1 MIPSTSIVTKAMV
14 VLLALATGGCAV
26 RSNAPDPQAVADR
39 IRERTGALPRL
50 TPSAR
55 AEGPQGT
62 SLEDGL
68 SPEDAVAIAL
78 WNNAD
83 FQLSLSDLGFVRA
96 DLLEA
101 GLLSNPVLSLLF
113 PVGPKQLE
121 ATLRWPIEALWER
134 PKRVAAARIAVDAAA
149 ERLVQ
154 AGLDLA
160 ALVKGAY
167 LDVALAQDRLR
178 LAEETA
184 ALVQRINELTQ
195 SRFEA
200 GDISELESRAAR
212 ADSARARQ
220 DAMRARRD
228 VGIAVDRL
236 RNLLGFAIDG
246 PTFMVAAPAI
256 DLMAPCGPVDTLMK
270 EALASR
276 PDIRAAE
283 LGIEAAAARLGWERS
298 RIMTLT
304 AVLDANGSGSEGFEI
319 GPGIDVGAPIFNR
332 NQGPRARAAAELQRA
347 TAAYALAQQ
356 RVAFELREATAQFEQ
371 ARESQA
377 TWRDTIIA
385 PLELNV
391 TSAERAFAEGD
402 TSFLF
407 VLDNTRRLTEARLRE
422 REVDADLRRARVRI
436 ERAIGRSCGPERQ
449 ITRGY

>member
-1 MIPSTSIVTKAMV
+1 M
-14 VLLALATGGCAV
+14 LAACGCAI
-26 RSNAPDPQAVADR
+26 RSNGPDPQDVATR
-39 IRERTGALPRL
+39 IQERTGAAPRL

-55 AEGPQGT
+55 PEVPPGT
-62 SLEDGL
+62 SLDDGL
-68 SPEDAVAIAL
+68 SPDDAVAIAL

-83 FQLSLSDLGFVRA
+83 FQVSLSDLGFVRA

-134 PKRVAAARIAVDAAA
+134 PRRVAAAQVAADAAA

-167 LDVALAQDRLR
+167 ADVALAQDRLR
-178 LAEETA
+178 LAEDTA

-212 ADSARARQ
+212 ADAARARQ
-220 DAMRARRD
+220 DAMRAQRD
-228 VGIAVDRL
+228 VGIAIDRL
-236 RNLLGFAIDG
+236 RNLLGFALEG
-246 PTFMVAAPAI
+246 PTFTIAAPAI
-256 DLMAPCGPVDTLMK
+256 DLTAPCGPTDLLLK
-270 EALASR
+270 DALASR

-283 LGIEAAAARLGWERS
+283 LGIESAAARLGWERS
-298 RIMTLT
+298 RILTLT
-304 AVLDANGSGSEGFEI
+304 AVLDANGAGTKGFEM

-332 NQGPRARAAAELQRA
+332 NQGPEARAAAELQRA
-347 TAAYALAQQ
+347 TAAYSAAQQ

-371 ARESQA
+371 ARESQT
-377 TWRDTIIA
+377 TWRDTIIT
-385 PLELNV
+385 PLEQNV

-407 VLDNTRRLTEARLRE
+407 VLENTRRLTEARLRE
-422 REVDADLRRARVRI
+422 REVDGDLRRARVRI